1 MWNRWSPG
9 VARDFNAVPARMK
22 ARDPALYREAFKG
35 SVFNHDLLRWRID
48 SIKATAGF
56 FRNFDGM
63 EILRDAEIRGAIW
76 EKAEGPASAAKNSP
90 NIFTKLFPP
99 LRLVFVEMERKA
111 SLGTDSQVAVL
122 SSRLLLR
129 SPSMLTRF
137 LHWIVYDVQLYARR

>member
-1 MWNRWSPG
+1 
-9 VARDFNAVPARMK
+9 
-22 ARDPALYREAFKG
+22 
-35 SVFNHDLLRWRID
+35 
-48 SIKATAGF
+48 
-56 FRNFDGM
+56 M

-129 SPSMLTRF
+129 SLSMLTRF
-137 LHWIVYDVQLYARR
+137 LRWIVYDVQLYARR